1 MCRESE
7 CAPDKLTE
15 SVNQSG
21 AGCGGA
27 GCGCGLRE
35 WVVGA
40 GCGSG
45 LWVWG

>member
-21 AGCGGA
+21 AGCG
-27 GCGCGLRE
+27 
-35 WVVGA
+35 
-40 GCGSG
+40 SG